1 MPPNVDSRSPEQRL
15 AELVRRAVS
24 SEPGFGPADA
34 VAQAE
39 PADVAH
45 FLHPHFDVSSGL
57 EPIGIGVP
65 ASPGAASGRVVLSA
79 DEAIHAAER
88 SEKVILVR
96 IETGPEDVLGMQAA
110 AGILTARGGLASH
123 AAVVARGWGIPAV
136 VGAKDLQVSGNGF
149 TISGHFISAGETISI
164 DGHTGEVYRGRA
176 DVTTETAPPE
186 LDTIL
191 GWADQLRAGR
201 FGVRANADDAESAR
215 HARTLGADGIGL
227 CRTEHMFLAEDRLP
241 LVRRLIL
248 SDDEQVD
255 ALALDALEEVQQ
267 KDFEA
272 LFEAMDGLPVTVRLL
287 DPPLHEFL
295 PPLEPL
301 IVAEATHRLDEEAAR
316 ELAAVRRLT
325 ETNPMIGTR
334 GVRLGT
340 VKPGLYPMQVR
351 AISKAV
357 SALRA
362 RGRSPHV
369 EVMIPLVVDA
379 AELLLAR
386 KWVEEAELESG
397 ATGPDLESVSV
408 GTMIET
414 PRAAILASEMAGVA
428 DFFSFGTNDLTQL
441 TFAFSRDDVEA
452 ELIPSYI
459 RQSLL
464 TDNPFEV
471 LDRAGVGFLISHAVT
486 TARATCPTLPIG
498 ACGEQA
504 GDPASAR
511 FLVACGLDY
520 VSCSPFRLPV
530 ARLSVAQALIQLGR
544 VDPSEVFP
552 EQPLTSG
559 EPPSRVEAL
568 EPDSGEG
575 TIGVREGRLGE
586 SCDPLTLLHALR
598 IKGFAPAA
606 LIAEMTGADLDWSLD
621 ELRRFESDG
630 LTRYHQARD
639 FWQVTPAGR
648 EAHATWLAGPG
659 RPGLDALEGVRTAY
673 EKFLVLNVGLKEL
686 CVSWQLRDGVPND
699 HSDPGYDQARIV
711 ELASHHSAAAEVI
724 SDMGAAVARLALYLG
739 RLDDALA
746 RLSSG
751 ATEAFTGVMKRSY
764 HDVWM
769 ELHEDLILMLGI
781 DRSAEGSF

>member
-1 MPPNVDSRSPEQRL
+1 MPPNVDSLSPQQRL
-15 AELVRRAVS
+15 ADLVRRALS
-24 SEPGFGPADA
+24 AQPGFGPADA

-45 FLHPHFDVSSGL
+45 FLHPHFDASSAL
-57 EPIGIGVP
+57 ERIGMGVP

-79 DEAIHAAER
+79 DEALQAAER
-88 SEKVILVR
+88 SENVILVR
-96 IETGPEDVLGMQAA
+96 PETGPEDVLGMQAA
-110 AGILTARGGLASH
+110 SGILTARGGLASH

-136 VGAKDLQVSGNGF
+136 VGAKDLQVSDSGF
-149 TISGHFISAGETISI
+149 TIAGHFVSADETISI

-176 DVTTETAPPE
+176 DVTTATAPPE
-186 LDTIL
+186 LETIL

-215 HARTLGADGIGL
+215 HARALGADGIGL

-248 SDDEQVD
+248 SDDDRID

-301 IVAEATHRLDEEAAR
+301 IVAEATGTLDDETAR

-357 SALRA
+357 SALRS

-379 AELLLAR
+379 TELQLAR
-386 KWVEEAELESG
+386 SWVEAAELESG

-464 TDNPFEV
+464 ADNPFEV

-486 TARATCPTLPIG
+486 AARATCPQLPIG

-530 ARLSVAQALIQLGR
+530 ARLSVAQALLQLGR
-544 VDPSEVFP
+544 VDPCEVFP
-552 EQPLTSG
+552 ERVVTPG
-559 EPPSRVEAL
+559 APPSQSEAP
-568 EPDSGEG
+568 ERDSVSHAQGD
-575 TIGVREGRLGE
+575 

-598 IKGFAPAA
+598 IKGFAPAG
-606 LIAEMTGADLDWSLD
+606 LLAEMTGTDPSWALE
-621 ELRRFESDG
+621 ELRRFENEGS
-630 LTRYHQARD
+630 TRYHQARD
-639 FWQVTPAGR
+639 FWQLTPEGR
-648 EAHATWLAGPG
+648 DAHASWLSGPG
-659 RPGLDALEGVRTAY
+659 RAGLDVAAGVRTAY

-686 CVSWQLRDGVPND
+686 CVAWQLRDGAPND
-699 HSDPGYDQARIV
+699 HSDIGYDQARIG
-711 ELASHHSAAAEVI
+711 ELTSHHAAAVGVI
-724 SDMGAAVARLALYLG
+724 SEMGADIPRLGLYVR
-739 RLDDALA
+739 RLDDALT
-746 RLSSG
+746 RLGSG

-769 ELHEDLILMLGI
+769 ELHEDLILILGV